1 MPHTQPLYRM
11 SNYMTR
17 EERSDLYKEIRSAL
31 KNGAPTLTLL
41 AMLDSLPFDSEKA
54 LYFRKKLE
62 AECSKE

>member
-1 MPHTQPLYRM
+1 
-11 SNYMTR
+11 MTR
-17 EERSDLYKEIRSAL
+17 EERADLYKEIRSAL
-31 KNGAPTLTLL
+31 KNGAPIPTML

>member
-1 MPHTQPLYRM
+1 M

-17 EERSDLYKEIRSAL
+17 EERSNLYKEIRRAL
-31 KNGAPTLTLL
+31 KKGASIPTML